1 MKVAVARAICSGINR
16 RLIGKG
22 QFNSFSSEVKLTR
35 CRLHSRSSR
44 LESRSTMG
52 LRKFVTACRCTFN
65 FAQHDS
71 FVGEL
76 SQRAARPNAYG
87 APALSVFILFSKK

>member
-1 MKVAVARAICSGINR
+1 MMSLSTMKVAVARAICSCINR

-44 LESRSTMG
+44 LESSRSTMG
-52 LRKFVTACRCTFN
+52 CLFMMLLLIPC
-65 FAQHDS
+65 D
-71 FVGEL
+71 
-76 SQRAARPNAYG
+76 NAFYYLI
-87 APALSVFILFSKK
+87 PPW